1 MKYVH
6 ILITCLILALLFT
19 GCGGGGGS
27 TGGAIIPV
35 VDTPVPVTPAAQ
47 ATATPITGHTPDPAN
62 TPSANPTATITPP
75 INATATSTPP
85 VNATATITPEV
96 NATATGTPAQGNL
109 TGKVYDLFTNGAVKD
124 ANISINGKTA
134 TTDSAG
140 NYTITSAG
148 TGTYRM
154 TVSGNFITRS
164 FPVDLSGGIQNV
176 SILPS
181 DFNTTMFRAL
191 SKWPGHD
198 GTGRWETKPVFVIYK
213 YMWDDP
219 NVAVSQATLDKIAS
233 VVAEVGGLADG
244 FFSSPV
250 IEYYNGSAASDP
262 RWTVSYETPEWGYIT
277 YGHNAIGISMIQ
289 TLSGD
294 NAGFGGG
301 LCDGDSWIRGGGVV
315 LSAQYKNYIS
325 FKSNLRHEIGHTFPL
340 WHPFE
345 NLSVSDPNMEESVMN
360 YWPQG
365 SLYGKRSD
373 GYSDADKK
381 ALTVIYHRGPD
392 NHAPDTDPDKFIG
405 YHRNSDKL
413 YEFVSK

>member
-1 MKYVH
+1 MKYIH
-6 ILITCLILALLFT
+6 ILIACLILAVLFA
-19 GCGGGGGS
+19 GCGGGGS
-27 TGGAIIPV
+27 TGGAIVSITV
-35 VDTPVPVTPAAQ
+35 TPVTPAAH
-47 ATATPITGHTPDPAN
+47 ATATSITGNTPSAAN
-62 TPSANPTATITPP
+62 TPS
-75 INATATSTPP
+75 
-85 VNATATITPEV
+85 VNATATNIPSV
-96 NATATGTPAQGNL
+96 NATATNTPSVNATATNTPAVNPAATNTPTEGSL
-109 TGKVYDLFTNGAVKD
+109 TGKVYNLFTNSVIKD
-124 ANISINGKTA
+124 ANISINGKTS

-140 NYTITSAG
+140 NYTISSAG

-164 FPVDLSGGIQNV
+164 LPVNLSAGVQNV
-176 SILPS
+176 SVLPYN
-181 DFNTTMFRAL
+181 FNTTMFRAL
-191 SKWPGHD
+191 AKWPGHD
-198 GTGRWETKPVFVIYK
+198 GTGRWETKPKFVIYK

-219 NVAVSQATLDKIAS
+219 NVAVSQATLDKITS
-233 VVAEVGGLADG
+233 VITEVGELADG
-244 FFSSPV
+244 FFSNPV

-315 LSAQYKNYIS
+315 LSAQYENYIS

-345 NLSVSDPNMEESVMN
+345 NLSLSDPNMEESVMN

-381 ALTVIYHRGPD
+381 ALIVIYHRGPD
-392 NHAPDTDPDKFIG
+392 NHAPDTDSDKFSG
-405 YHRNSDKL
+405 FHRNSDKL

>member
-1 MKYVH
+1 MKNIY
-6 ILITCLILALLFT
+6 IACLILAVLFT
-19 GCGGGGGS
+19 GCGGGGGT
-27 TGGAIIPV
+27 TGGAIVSITV
-35 VDTPVPVTPAAQ
+35 TPVSVTPAAQ
-47 ATATPITGHTPDPAN
+47 TTATPITGNTPAATVTPSVNVTATN
-62 TPSANPTATITPP
+62 TPSG
-75 INATATSTPP
+75 
-85 VNATATITPEV
+85 NATATITPV
-96 NATATGTPAQGNL
+96 AGATATITPGGNVTATSTPAQGSL
-109 TGKVYDLFTNGAVKD
+109 AGKVYNLFTNGAVKD
-124 ANISINGKTA
+124 ANISINGKTS
-134 TTDSAG
+134 TSDSAG
-140 NYTITSAG
+140 NYTIASAG

-154 TVSGNFITRS
+154 TVSGNFITRNL
-164 FPVDLSGGIQNV
+164 PVNLSAGVQNV
-176 SILPS
+176 SVLPY

-191 SKWPGHD
+191 AKWPGHD

-219 NVAVSQATLDKIAS
+219 NVAVSQATLDKITS
-233 VVAEVGGLADG
+233 VVAEVGELADG

-250 IEYYNGSAASDP
+250 IEYYNGSAAGDP

-315 LSAQYKNYIS
+315 LSAQYENYIS

-392 NHAPDTDPDKFIG
+392 NLAPDTDSDKFIG
-405 YHRNSDKL
+405 YHRNSGKL